1 MASRFFLTKINDFTH
16 RIVKTNPVVKS
27 ISFDMAAQGLLKAP
41 SSEENPR
48 KKSAHP
54 MNANSP
60 IRTAMCMSIFLVFG
74 RSEEVIPRMTI
85 GRPIMLGISDVML
98 PLPLMVL
105 TATPQIMRNA
115 P

>member
-1 MASRFFLTKINDFTH
+1 MTSRFFLTKINDFTH

-41 SSEENPR
+41 SAEENPR
-48 KKSAHP
+48 KKSAPP

-85 GRPIMLGISDVML
+85 GHIFFMI
-98 PLPLMVL
+98 
-105 TATPQIMRNA
+105 
-115 P
+115 